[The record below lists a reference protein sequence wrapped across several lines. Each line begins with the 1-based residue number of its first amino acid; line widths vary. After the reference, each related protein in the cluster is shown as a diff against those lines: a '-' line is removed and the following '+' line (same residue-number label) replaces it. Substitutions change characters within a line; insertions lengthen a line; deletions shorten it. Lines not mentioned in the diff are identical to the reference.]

1 VSGLGHWLA
10 AEVFVLRCK
19 HIGTGVGLPF
29 DQSGAGIWTR
39 IMSKLASLLALFI
52 STVAI
57 GFALEPNPA
66 AKRETA
72 DYVPD
77 VAALASPS
85 SSELRE
91 LIERFT
97 TDQREMER
105 FHDVPGSAAHAQ
117 RMKEFFQTWQT
128 RLAAVDFEKLGDGG
142 RIDATLLRIRLRHEL
157 QLLDRDAA
165 RAKEMA
171 ALVPFA
177 DATASLQKSRRLLE
191 PVDAK
196 GAALSLAQMK
206 KSLERARAA
215 LDLGLNPSAKDK
227 AGDTGGK
234 VEPLTVSKVIALRAA
249 NRVGELQKSLDEWFR
264 IFDGYDPSFG
274 WWTRTP
280 YRELATA
287 LDDYGKFLRE
297 KVAGIDP
304 KAKDEPIIGDPIGR
318 EGLLEELENEMI
330 AYSPEELICIGERE
344 FAWVDAELKCAARDM
359 GLGDDWKAALEKVKE
374 DHVEPGQQPVLV
386 RDLALEAARYV
397 QEHNLV
403 TVPPL
408 AADAWHLRMM
418 SPEAQKVNPFFLGGD
433 DIIVSFPTDA
443 MSQEE
448 KVQSL
453 RANNRHFSRATV
465 FHELIP
471 GHHLQHYWR
480 ARSNQHRELFTT
492 PFWVEG
498 WALWWEFHLWDLKFI
513 STPEDRIGAL
523 FWRAH
528 RCARII
534 FSLKFHLGEW
544 TPQQCIDFL
553 VDRVGHE
560 RASATGEVRRSFNG
574 SYPPLY
580 QAGYMLGAMQ
590 IRALYAQQVTG
601 GKMSEKQFHDE
612 ILKGG
617 TMPIEMVRALL
628 AHEKLARDFK
638 AAWRFADE
646 IPSPQQKR

>member
-1 VSGLGHWLA
+1 MGIHYARNRADQHKFRASH
-10 AEVFVLRCK
+10 RP
-19 HIGTGVGLPF
+19 TGLPF
-29 DQSGAGIWTR
+29 DRSGTAVWTR
-39 IMSKLASLLALFI
+39 MMPNLVFLLAMLI
-52 STVAI
+52 SAVAT
-57 GFALEPNPA
+57 GLALEPNPA
-66 AKRETA
+66 ATRGTA

-77 VAALASPS
+77 VAALTTPS

-97 TDQREMER
+97 TDRRELER
-105 FHDVPGSAAHAQ
+105 FHDTPGSAAGAQ
-117 RMKEFFQTWQT
+117 RMTEFFQTWQT
-128 RLAAVDFEKLGDGG
+128 KLASVDFEKLGVEG
-142 RIDATLLRIRLRHEL
+142 RIDATLLRTRLHHEL
-157 QLLDRDAA
+157 RLLDREAA

-177 DATASLQKSRRLLE
+177 DAIAHLQESRRLLE
-191 PVDAK
+191 PVDPK
-196 GAALSLAQMK
+196 GSASSLTLMK

-215 LDLGLNPSAKDK
+215 LDLGLNPGTKAK
-227 AGDTGGK
+227 TGEALEK
-234 VEPLTVSKVIALRAA
+234 VKPLTVNKVIALRAA
-249 NRVGELQKSLDEWFR
+249 NRVGELRNSLDEWFR
-264 IFDGYDPSFG
+264 IFDGYDPAFG

-280 YRELATA
+280 YREFATA
-287 LDDYGKFLRE
+287 IDDYEKFLRA

-304 KAKDEPIIGDPIGR
+304 KAKEEPIVGDPIGR

-330 AYSPEELICIGERE
+330 TYSPEELIGIAEHE
-344 FAWVDAELKCAARDM
+344 FAWVDAELKRAAQDM
-359 GLGDDWKAALEKVKE
+359 GLGNDWKAALEKVKE
-374 DHVEPGQQPVLV
+374 DHVEPGQQPMLV

-397 QEHNLV
+397 REHDLV

-408 AADAWHLRMM
+408 AADVWQLRMM
-418 SPEAQKVNPFFLGGD
+418 SPEAQKVNPFFTGGN
-433 DIIVSFPTDA
+433 DINVSFPTDA

-453 RANNRHFSRATV
+453 RANNRHFARATV

-480 ARSNQHRELFTT
+480 ARANQHRELFTT

-544 TPQQCIDFL
+544 TPEQCIDFL

-560 RASATGEVRRSFNG
+560 RASASGEVRRSFNG

-590 IRALYAQQVTG
+590 IRALYAQQVGG
-601 GKMSEKQFHDE
+601 GKMSEKQFHDA
-612 ILKGG
+612 ILHAG
-617 TMPIEMVRALL
+617 TMPIEMIRALL
-628 AHEKLARDFK
+628 AREKLAPDFT
-638 AAWRFADE
+638 AAWRFAD
-646 IPSPQQKR
+646 